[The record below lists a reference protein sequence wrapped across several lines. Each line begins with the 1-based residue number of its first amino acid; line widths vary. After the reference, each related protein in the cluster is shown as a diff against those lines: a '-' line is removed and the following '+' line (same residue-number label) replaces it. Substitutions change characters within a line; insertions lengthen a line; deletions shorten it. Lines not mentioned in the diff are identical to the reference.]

1 MAGALPNDAFGPL
14 GSFKAAP
21 YLTEGEAGMSAYY
34 STMVVDT
41 CRRSG
46 RGCPWDEMTCSEAAG
61 SGHMAVLQW
70 ARQQGCPWDGRT
82 WIAANRMGHV
92 DVLQW
97 AEQNGCPHDPDVR
110 LAREPSTCSCGV
122 GTCILGRLR
131 PCPRNLRGIFD
142 PPGRKGLPDQVVITI
157 TWPRAAPLISVS
169 LWRVSGSPL

>member
-14 GSFKAAP
+14 GAFKAAP

-97 AEQNGCPHDPDVR
+97 AEQNGCPHDPDD
-110 LAREPSTCSCGV
+110 LKKWYSCDELPRGSAPWA
-122 GTCILGRLR
+122 GTRALSAHALGT
-131 PCPRNLRGIFD
+131 PR
-142 PPGRKGLPDQVVITI
+142 T
-157 TWPRAAPLISVS
+157 
-169 LWRVSGSPL
+169 